1 MEAIMFQWKMLGLT
15 AAAALTFAGGA
26 FAQDDNSSA
35 DLDRGV
41 PNVDVD
47 VQHSPGDVDVDVTTE
62 KPETVKVIE
71 DVDVDVDTNPILIG
85 EDAPNIV
92 TGVGT
97 MIQVGGGVQNFTRAA
112 RETTNPGGMWDARA
126 VVGSRSIL
134 GAEAGYHGSAQDIN
148 APGLDTGTW
157 LMSNGLEA
165 ALRLQA
171 PIPAGESALI
181 EPYAFGG
188 VGGQF
193 YNLVNDNGNNT
204 SSIKDGD
211 VVMDVPVGVGLAAG
225 FGGVTLDGRYTYRH
239 TMGNELLGNDLYG
252 TSSAALNNWSLG
264 ANLGFEF

>member
-1 MEAIMFQWKMLGLT
+1 MFTFKMLGLT
-15 AAAALTFAGGA
+15 AAAALTLAGGA

-47 VQHSPGDVDVDVTTE
+47 VQRTPGDVDVDVTTE
-62 KPETVKVIE
+62 KPEVVKVVE
-71 DVDVDVDTNPILIG
+71 DTNPILIG

-92 TGVGT
+92 SGVGT
-97 MIQVGGGVQNFTRAA
+97 MIQLGGGVQNFTRAA
-112 RETTNPGGMWDARA
+112 RETTNPGGMWDLRA
-126 VVGSRSIL
+126 VLGSRSIL
-134 GAEAGYHGSAQDIN
+134 AAEAGYHGSAQDIN
-148 APGLDTGTW
+148 APGLDTGTF
-157 LMSNGLEA
+157 LMSNGLEG

-171 PIPAGESALI
+171 PIPAGETALI
-181 EPYAFGG
+181 LPYAFGG

-204 SSIKDGD
+204 SSIEDGD
-211 VVMDVPVGVGLAAG
+211 VVMDLPVGVGLSAG

-239 TMGNELLGNDLYG
+239 TMGNELLGDDLYG